1 MQYGKRL
8 YDAYARLAVAGRQT
22 GLNNGRGAELVVAVD
37 VEQPTYSPA
46 RHDGLVLVILRLW
59 TPHLLCYSRCPL
71 SAVHW
76 RVRFHAT
83 EFGLDHSHCRIE

>member
-37 VEQPTYSPA
+37 IEQPTYSPA
-46 RHDGLVLVILRLW
+46 RHDGLVFIVLHLW
-59 TPHLLCYSRCPL
+59 ASHFHCSSRCSISAFHWQVTPL
-71 SAVHW
+71 VQPA
-76 RVRFHAT
+76 
-83 EFGLDHSHCRIE
+83 FGLNDAN